1 MATLSKVLDLT
12 DSLVAHI
19 DAVKGQYLSVN
30 CAHQR
35 ILGYSENELVGT
47 NPFDLVYSKDRD
59 RLVSIL
65 NEGLSKGAG
74 ETLSGTVEY
83 RIYDKNN
90 NLKTLRAKVAL
101 EGPDL
106 YLVCEDVTEQKR
118 KEKEL
123 EGVKQRVKNIVEN
136 IDDGIYEADLQG
148 NIMFA
153 NEGLARILDVSL
165 EELIGMNY
173 VNFCDKRY
181 VREVYETF
189 NEVYKTQTPREA
201 HGWKLRKRNGRE
213 IEINTTIK
221 PAYDLEGAMYGFF
234 GTTKDLTEYNNALKF
249 EAALE
254 TIGGIIHETNQDL
267 QVVLGY
273 STMLLEEKQETD
285 EDYLT
290 AKSLAE
296 ATGRLANKIKRLQ
309 RIKTYKTKPYVHRQI
324 IDIDK
329 ENDT

>member
-1 MATLSKVLDLT
+1 MAKLSEALDLT

-19 DAVKGQYLSVN
+19 DSVKGQYPSVN

-65 NEGLSKGAG
+65 NEGLSKGEG
-74 ETLSGTVEY
+74 EILSETVEY

-90 NLKTLRAKVAL
+90 KLKTLRAKSAL
-101 EGPDL
+101 EGSDL

-148 NIMFA
+148 NVMFA
-153 NEGLARILDVSL
+153 NEGLAMILDVSF
-165 EELIGMNY
+165 ENLIGMNY
-173 VNFCDKRY
+173 INFCDKRY

-189 NEVYKTQTPREA
+189 NEVYKTQTPCEA
-201 HGWKLRKRNGRE
+201 YGWKLRKRNGRE
-213 IEINTTIK
+213 IEIITNIK
-221 PAYDLEGAMYGFF
+221 PAYDLEGAMYGLF
-234 GTTKDLTEYNNALKF
+234 GTTQNLTEYNNALKL

-254 TIGGIIHETNQDL
+254 TIGGVIHETNQEL

-273 STMLLEEKQETD
+273 STMLLEEKKETD

-290 AKSLAE
+290 TKSLAE
-296 ATGRLANKIKRLQ
+296 ATGRLVNKIKRLQ
-309 RIKTYKTKPYVHRQI
+309 KIKKYKTKPYVHRQI

-329 ENDT
+329 ENGT